1 MNEVKIFNNPKF
13 GDVRIFIVNNEP
25 WFVGKDVALLLGYAK
40 PENALSTH
48 VDDED
53 KTITLIQ
60 GTGSNYKSNTTI
72 INESGMYSLVFGSR
86 LKTAKDFKHWVT
98 SDVLPSIRKTGGYI
112 STNDNMTESEI
123 MARAVL
129 VANSTI
135 EKRNERIRQL
145 EADNAEKARAIEEAQ
160 PSIVFTQAVSGS
172 VSSCLVGELAKL
184 IDQSGFPMGEKRLFR
199 WLRDNGY
206 LGTKGERY
214 NIPNQRYIE
223 KGFFELKKGT
233 RSGNNGVMHTTVTT
247 KVLVRGRCTL
257 SISLLRSLERRPLH
271 GADKSQ
277 QNNI

>member
-1 MNEVKIFNNPKF
+1 MSEVKIFKSKEF
-13 GDVRIFIVNNEP
+13 GNVRTLVFNEEP
-25 WFVGKDVALLLGYAK
+25 WFVGKDIAVALGYAK
-40 PENALSTH
+40 PENALSVH

-53 KTITLIQ
+53 KTITLFQ
-60 GTGSNYKSNTTI
+60 GSGSNYKSNTTI
-72 INESGMYSLVFGSR
+72 INESGLYSLVFSSK
-86 LKTAKDFKHWVT
+86 LPTAKQFKRWVT
-98 SDVLPSIRKTGGYI
+98 SEVLPSIRKIGGYI
-112 STNDNMTESEI
+112 TTNDNMTESEI

-145 EADNAEKARAIEEAQ
+145 EADNAEKAREIEEAQ

-184 IDQSGFPMGEKRLFR
+184 IDQNGYPMGEKRLFR
-199 WLRDNGY
+199 WLRDNEY

-247 KVLVRGRCTL
+247 KVTGKGQVYFINLF
-257 SISLLRSLERRPLH
+257 
-271 GADKSQ
+271 AKKSGKEAVIW
-277 QNNI
+277 NR

>member
-1 MNEVKIFNNPKF
+1 MENLIQVFNNPQFGKIRTAGTADNPLFCLSDVCKALGLTAKF
-13 GDVRIFIVNNEP
+13 VNQRLNKEVVSNHPLETTGGTQQALFVNEDGLYDVILDSR
-25 WFVGKDVALLLGYAK
+25 K
-40 PENALSTH
+40 PEARQFR
-48 VDDED
+48 
-53 KTITLIQ
+53 K
-60 GTGSNYKSNTTI
+60 
-72 INESGMYSLVFGSR
+72 
-86 LKTAKDFKHWVT
+86 WVT

-184 IDQSGFPMGEKRLFR
+184 IDQNGYPMGEKRLFR
-199 WLRDNGY
+199 WLRDNEY

-247 KVLVRGRCTL
+247 KVTGKGQVYFINLF
-257 SISLLRSLERRPLH
+257 
-271 GADKSQ
+271 AKKSGKEAATW
-277 QNNI
+277 NR